1 MQRLFLIL
9 LLSVLLASCSY
20 EANESRVVAVS
31 GDELKTLLESDT
43 THLKALVFYSQACG
57 SCKEMF
63 VEYFKEAIDSCSGY
77 TQFYIVAQD
86 TAFMKEPSEYL
97 SQLGYN
103 GKSYYITSLS
113 QGVEENSFYRIDA
126 IVQSLFPEDYL
137 LLEEYMGLPFVLIL
151 SRNNTICTTTYTN
164 GDSVKHAP
172 LYLTKNNLKS
182 LSKNEN

>member
-1 MQRLFLIL
+1 M
-9 LLSVLLASCSY
+9 
-20 EANESRVVAVS
+20 NM
-31 GDELKTLLESDT
+31 KT
-43 THLKALVFYSQACG
+43 K
-57 SCKEMF
+57 
-63 VEYFKEAIDSCSGY
+63 I
-77 TQFYIVAQD
+77 
-86 TAFMKEPSEYL
+86 
-97 SQLGYN
+97 
-103 GKSYYITSLS
+103 
-113 QGVEENSFYRIDA
+113 EENSFYRIDA